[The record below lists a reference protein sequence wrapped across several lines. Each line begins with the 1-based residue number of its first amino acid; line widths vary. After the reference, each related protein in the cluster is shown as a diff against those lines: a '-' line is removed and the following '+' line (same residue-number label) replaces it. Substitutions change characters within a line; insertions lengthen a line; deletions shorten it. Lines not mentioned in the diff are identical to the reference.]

1 MTQDFTGLMASL
13 IISAKGGLAPP
24 ILQPVSDWANE
35 NRMLS
40 PESSATPGKFDM
52 NVTPF
57 MREPTDAMGDPR
69 ISEVRMM
76 KSSQIAYSE
85 NLNNVIF
92 CNIVLRPGPMIM
104 MQPTLEMS
112 ESYSKD
118 RISTGIRDTPQLAAL
133 IDEKN
138 KTSGNTI
145 LQKNFPGGLLRM
157 VGGNSPASLAS
168 RPARDVFID
177 EEDRTA
183 KSAGKEGDPEKL
195 LKRRQTTFYD
205 AKLVAGGTPVIKGAS
220 KTERG
225 FEKGDKRLY
234 MVECPCCGEHI
245 DLDWKQFQKNPD
257 KDHYAEYQC
266 QKCDGWIEEKYK
278 PRMVK
283 DLIAGGTAYWEP
295 TKGEKP
301 ASETHLWDSDRG
313 VYYLESETV
322 RSYYI
327 WSAYSPFISWE
338 ELCEE
343 YNEAKEDPDLLQTF
357 YNTLVGLPYEYVTH
371 DLDDAELF
379 KRRESWTL
387 DKLPNGI
394 LAVTAGVDTQDNRFE
409 YTIIGWGR
417 HEEIYV
423 LEFETVEGDPADGET
438 RATLAKRLQEWN
450 GQTES
455 GRKLRIR
462 SWFVDSGGHRTDSVY
477 TLVRGRRAQKI
488 FACKGLSTAGN
499 PIFSGFSDQKQAKIR
514 LARVGTD
521 TAKENIY
528 AKLAK
533 DVDEKGRV
541 HFSDSLAM
549 SYFTGLVSEERT
561 VKLVKGQFIVR
572 YVKKNAAVRNEPLD
586 CLVYAY
592 AALRSLKLNLD
603 RKTSRRMVLAQRAA
617 AKKAKSSEEEKEE
630 SEGVE
635 APTVEAEVEGEES
648 EKKSKKVRRGR
659 VVKMKRE
666 SRRRRR

>member
-1 MTQDFTGLMASL
+1 MTLDEFETRLSL
-13 IISAKGGLAPP
+13 NLKPP
-24 ILQPVSDWANE
+24 QLTPVSDWANE
-35 NRMLS
+35 HRMLS
-40 PESSATPGKFDM
+40 PEASATPGKFNM

-69 ISEVRMM
+69 VPEVRVM

-92 CNIVLRPGPMIM
+92 RNIVQNPGPMIM

-118 RISTGIRDTPQLAAL
+118 RIATGIRDTPQLAAI

-225 FEKGDKRLY
+225 FEKGDQRIYK
-234 MVECPCCGEHI
+234 VECPCCAVHI
-245 DLDWKQFQKNPD
+245 DLKWKQFQNKQD
-257 KDHYAEYQC
+257 REHYAEYQC
-266 QKCDGWIEEKYK
+266 QECGGWIEEKHK
-278 PRMVK
+278 PKMVK
-283 DLIAGGTAYWEP
+283 DLIAGGSAYWEP
-295 TKGEKP
+295 MKGEEP
-301 ASETHLWDSDRG
+301 AIETHLWDDERG
-313 VYYLESETV
+313 VYHQEVETV

-327 WSAYSPFISWE
+327 WSAYSPFISWL
-338 ELCEE
+338 ELCDE
-343 YNEAKEDPDLLQTF
+343 YNDAKDDPDLLQTF

-371 DLDDAELF
+371 DLDDEELF
-379 KRRESWTL
+379 KRREKLDL

-409 YTIIGWGR
+409 FTLIGWGR
-417 HEEIYV
+417 YEEPYV
-423 LEFETVEGDPADGET
+423 LDFATVEGDPADEET
-438 RATLAKRLQEWN
+438 RAELYKTIQGWE
-450 GQTES
+450 GTTES
-455 GRKLRIR
+455 GRRLRVR
-462 SWFVDSGGHRTDSVY
+462 SWFIDSGGHRTDAVY
-477 TLVRGRRAQKI
+477 TLARGKRAQKI
-488 FACKGLSTAGN
+488 YACKGLSTAGN
-499 PIFSGFSDQKQAKIR
+499 PIFAGFSDQKAAKIR

-521 TAKENIY
+521 TAKEQIF

-533 DVDEKGRV
+533 DIDEKGRV
-541 HFSDSLAM
+541 HFADTLAM
-549 SYFTGLVSEERT
+549 PFFTGLVSEERQ
-561 VKLVKGQFIVR
+561 VKLINGQFVVKYI
-572 YVKKNAAVRNEPLD
+572 KKNAAVRNEPLD
-586 CLVYAY
+586 CFVYAY
-592 AALRSLKLNLD
+592 SALRALKLNLD
-603 RKTSRRMVLAQRAA
+603 RKTSRRMVLAQRQA
-617 AKKAKSSEEEKEE
+617 AKKARESEEAAEE
-630 SEGVE
+630 SESVD
-635 APTVEAEVEGEES
+635 APTVETEIEAEEEQP
-648 EKKSKKVRRGR
+648 KARRRGKVVKRGSNPRRRGR
-659 VVKMKRE
+659 R
-666 SRRRRR
+666 